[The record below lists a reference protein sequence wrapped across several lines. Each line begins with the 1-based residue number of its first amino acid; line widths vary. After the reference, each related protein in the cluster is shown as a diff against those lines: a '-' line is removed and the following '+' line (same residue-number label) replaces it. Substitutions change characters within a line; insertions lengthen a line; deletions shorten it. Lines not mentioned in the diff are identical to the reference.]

1 MPIAV
6 SRDSVRH
13 QVLLKHIAPTSN
25 AIDKYFISP
34 LLMAYNFQP
43 LISYNLRCGKMEF
56 GRAGKG
62 KARFSTLVP
71 GDSHP
76 RHGLGK
82 PGASVASST
91 TGNKRGAI

>member
-1 MPIAV
+1 
-6 SRDSVRH
+6 
-13 QVLLKHIAPTSN
+13 
-25 AIDKYFISP
+25 
-34 LLMAYNFQP
+34 MAYNFQP
-43 LISYNLRCGKMEF
+43 LISCNLRCGEMDF
-56 GRAGKG
+56 GRAGEG

-82 PGASVASST
+82 PQACVASST

>member
-1 MPIAV
+1 
-6 SRDSVRH
+6 
-13 QVLLKHIAPTSN
+13 
-25 AIDKYFISP
+25 
-34 LLMAYNFQP
+34 MAYNFQP
-43 LISYNLRCGKMEF
+43 LISYNLRCGKMDF
-56 GRAGKG
+56 GRVGEG

>member
-1 MPIAV
+1 M
-6 SRDSVRH
+6 D
-13 QVLLKHIAPTSN
+13 
-25 AIDKYFISP
+25 
-34 LLMAYNFQP
+34 
-43 LISYNLRCGKMEF
+43 F
-56 GRAGKG
+56 GRAGEG

-82 PGASVASST
+82 PQACVASST

>member
-1 MPIAV
+1 M
-6 SRDSVRH
+6 D
-13 QVLLKHIAPTSN
+13 
-25 AIDKYFISP
+25 
-34 LLMAYNFQP
+34 
-43 LISYNLRCGKMEF
+43 F
-56 GRAGKG
+56 GRVGEG